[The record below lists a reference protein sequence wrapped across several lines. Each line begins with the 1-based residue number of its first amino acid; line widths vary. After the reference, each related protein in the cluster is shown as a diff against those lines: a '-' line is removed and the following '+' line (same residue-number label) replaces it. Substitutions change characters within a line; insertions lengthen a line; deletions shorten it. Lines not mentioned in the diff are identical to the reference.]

1 MGKLVVSGL
10 KILAIG
16 FNLSRDVGL
25 GKEREL
31 ATFQQYLSINGA
43 IIQLIKHH

>member
-10 KILAIG
+10 KILAPG
-16 FNLSRDVGL
+16 FSLPRELGL

-31 ATFQQYLSINGA
+31 ATIQQYVSINGA
-43 IIQLIKHH
+43 IIQLRKHC